1 MDPGLAILTG
11 AGLAT
16 VGWIFNGRVVGA
28 SNRRMHTYQILARQ
42 EQDGKLIEA
51 IRLLRI
57 ICADEETPNFE
68 GAMNS
73 KNADS
78 LDYLLNTYEFVA
90 AAIWCGDI
98 DEDVM
103 RRCERTRIV
112 KLYRKVERYV
122 ERNRREGGQP
132 SMWGNMQ
139 RLVGRWERTT
149 AVKLHQNFYERIR
162 MRPFPGIPELRDH
175 LRWATK
181 DAN

>member
-16 VGWIFNGRVVGA
+16 VGWIFNGRVVHA

-42 EQDGKLIEA
+42 EQDEKLIEA

-103 RRCERTRIV
+103 R
-112 KLYRKVERYV
+112 
-122 ERNRREGGQP
+122 
-132 SMWGNMQ
+132 
-139 RLVGRWERTT
+139 
-149 AVKLHQNFYERIR
+149 
-162 MRPFPGIPELRDH
+162 
-175 LRWATK
+175 
-181 DAN
+181 